1 MRQEFLEPPKPEKQR
16 GPLRLI
22 RPTLKEIN
30 ALIGKLKRKERE
42 LENFR
47 GKAMLLKAHPEAIE
61 REIKE
66 RKEIIAREFEEIRKY
81 LEGLT
86 DPGRAVRCSLPK
98 KKQRE
103 LGIIA

>member
-1 MRQEFLEPPKPEKQR
+1 MKQEFLDPPKPKNQR

-22 RPTLKEIN
+22 RPTLKQIN
-30 ALIGKLKRKERE
+30 ALIRKLKRKEQE
-42 LENFR
+42 LESFR
-47 GKAMLLKAHPEAIE
+47 GKAMLKAHPEAVE

-66 RKEIIAREFEEIRKY
+66 RKEIIAREFEDIRAY

-86 DPGRAVRCSLPK
+86 DPTKAVRCSLPK

-103 LGIIA
+103 LGLID